1 VRAAL
6 SREPAL
12 AAELIEPAAAP
23 LLAPLVSP
31 PLDERQAAGL
41 DLILEGFLLHHGVP
55 RHLAPAEP
63 GREVLA
69 GDYCYAHG
77 LVRIAESGDLFVIE
91 ALADLIALGAG
102 LVTAG
107 DRGALAPLWRA
118 TTVAI
123 AARRGDDEDG
133 VAVRYLAAKRV
144 LRSDG
149 DRGPLQALA
158 AELPPVP
165 ELDAALATTAPPRDR
180 ALSAAPGSPPDPS

>member
-1 VRAAL
+1 MRAAL
-6 SREPAL
+6 AREPAL
-12 AAELIEPAAAP
+12 AGELIEPEAPP

-31 PLDERQAAGL
+31 PLDPQQAAGL
-41 DLILEGFLLHHGVP
+41 DLILEGFLLHHGVG

-77 LVRIAESGDLFVIE
+77 LVRIADSGDLFVIE

-102 LVTAG
+102 LVAAG

-123 AARRGDDEDG
+123 ASRGDDGGD
-133 VAVRYLAAKRV
+133 VAARYLAAKRV
-144 LRSDG
+144 LRSEG
-149 DRGPLQALA
+149 DRGPLGALA
-158 AELPPVP
+158 ALLPPIP
-165 ELDAALATTAPPRDR
+165 ELDAALR
-180 ALSAAPGSPPDPS
+180 